1 MFLLFLFK
9 SDMFLF
15 TFQVLS
21 PFLVSPLK
29 MPYLLPCPPAH
40 QPFHSGFLA
49 WAFPYTGSRPF
60 LPLMNNKAIIYY
72 ICSWSHEF
80 HCTLVGG
87 VVSGSS
93 GGTG

>member
-1 MFLLFLFK
+1 M
-9 SDMFLF
+9 
-15 TFQVLS
+15 LS

-29 MPYLLPCPPAH
+29 TPYLLPCPPAH